1 MINLFLLSQQI
12 RFGKHFLDDVLGIM
26 VVADNSANTSH
37 QGQDVRFNDLSPVVH
52 QAALPKRT
60 NLSANNLQVV
70 AVGHLISINHDI
82 FQKCPKQP
90 CFQVI
95 NGLETGG
102 KRISPVVWAYF
113 KAQSWAL
120 ANWQGIFTAISAQI
134 GRKASWLELTAKT
147 GSSIRS
153 IVSAFDRFYA
163 KLIDAKC
170 VD

>member
-37 QGQDVRFNDLSPVVH
+37 QGLDVRFNDLSPVVH
-52 QAALPKRT
+52 RAITFKENESICQQPTSRCSRVSDFHKTRLFPKM
-60 NLSANNLQVV
+60 
-70 AVGHLISINHDI
+70 
-82 FQKCPKQP
+82 PK
-90 CFQVI
+90 
-95 NGLETGG
+95 TGG